1 MATEQQTVYIITGII
16 PYSGSNN
23 RSVLAVYLDKDKAEK
38 RYEDEL
44 REYGYLDVQMDYY
57 PVDG

>member
-1 MATEQQTVYIITGII
+1 MATEKQTVYIITGVI
-16 PYSGSNN
+16 PYSGSDN

-38 RYEDEL
+38 RYEDEI
-44 REYGYLDVQMDYY
+44 RECGYLDVQMDYY

>member
-1 MATEQQTVYIITGII
+1 MKRDEIMSETMIWPI
-16 PYSGSNN
+16 
-23 RSVLAVYLDKDKAEK
+23 YLDKDKAEK

-44 REYGYLDVQMDYY
+44 RECGYLDVQMDYY